1 MAVVIMLSN
10 KHVGCWE
17 GWSMSRAAS
26 IWHSIWRVSRFCR
39 SLKVTISVPCL
50 HGYLCY
56 YREASRELLAYGY
69 SYIGKDLL
77 YSGTSGDLLRAFVF
91 MGPVFYQKL
100 KHMVMDKMHSRAYLP
115 CVFVKLSP
123 LNINRTPQ
131 ARFYSELYIVYCACK
146 YTVLNPCSYV
156 YLGPRAQCVCAVLFN
171 VLHDSLFDLGSRA
184 SPPKGNN
191 TALRMALIFGT

>member
-1 MAVVIMLSN
+1 
-10 KHVGCWE
+10 
-17 GWSMSRAAS
+17 MSRAAS

-50 HGYLCY
+50 WI
-56 YREASRELLAYGY
+56 SLLLQG
-69 SYIGKDLL
+69 SIKRTPRIWVFL
-77 YSGTSGDLLRAFVF
+77 YWKGFALFRNLRRPFEGVCF
-91 MGPVFYQKL
+91 HRPVFYQKL

-131 ARFYSELYIVYCACK
+131 ARFDSELYIVYCACK

>member
-1 MAVVIMLSN
+1 
-10 KHVGCWE
+10 
-17 GWSMSRAAS
+17 MSRAAS

-100 KHMVMDKMHSRAYLP
+100 KHMVMDKMHSRARGSI
-115 CVFVKLSP
+115 LSY
-123 LNINRTPQ
+123 I
-131 ARFYSELYIVYCACK
+131 LYIVL
-146 YTVLNPCSYV
+146 VDIQFLI
-156 YLGPRAQCVCAVLFN
+156 L
-171 VLHDSLFDLGSRA
+171 
-184 SPPKGNN
+184 
-191 TALRMALIFGT
+191 ALMFI

>member
-1 MAVVIMLSN
+1 MCAQSLRRKGHSER
-10 KHVGCWE
+10 GLRD
-17 GWSMSRAAS
+17 GWSRRQER
-26 IWHSIWRVSRFCR
+26 HFRR
-39 SLKVTISVPCL
+39 ISTRIL
-50 HGYLCY
+50 TNLG
-56 YREASRELLAYGY
+56 S
-69 SYIGKDLL
+69 LL
-77 YSGTSGDLLRAFVF
+77 YTGRN
-91 MGPVFYQKL
+91 K

-131 ARFYSELYIVYCACK
+131 ARFDSELYIVYCACK

-171 VLHDSLFDLGSRA
+171 VIHDSLFDLGSRA